1 MTLVT
6 RFAPSPTG
14 MLHIGNARTAL
25 FNWLLARHH
34 GGKFVLRIEDTD
46 RERST
51 KQNVQVILDGMAYL
65 GLDFDDGPF
74 YQSER
79 TDLYAQAL
87 QRLFDAGQVYR
98 CRCTP
103 EQLTA
108 KREAAIKDKRTYVY
122 DRACRDKNYGPDQP
136 HTVRL
141 KMPTE
146 GVSEFDDKVMGRVE
160 SSYGELDDWIIAR
173 TDGTPTYNFC
183 VVVDD
188 ADMGVTLVVRGAD
201 HLINTHK
208 QLPLYR
214 ALGLTP
220 PDFGHMPLTLG
231 QDRSKL
237 SKRHGAAGLL
247 EYKAMGY
254 LPEAMRNF
262 LARLGW
268 AHGDQELFT
277 NDELIAA
284 FDLPGVGKSN
294 SIFDTNKLASI
305 SVMKIKERKPA
316 ELVDELLPFLEN
328 RGWNAADDSRLP
340 LIIEQ
345 LQERSKTLLEMAERA
360 GMFYEAPTEYQPKA
374 VKKWWKEGSP
384 AIIEKYLAWLRALD
398 EVKPDEVMPFA
409 EKLAEELGLGLGKVA
424 QPLRIALTGSSASPP
439 LDVTLHLIGKDEAI
453 ARLEKALVALA

>member
-294 SIFDTNKLASI
+294 SIFDTNKLAWI
-305 SVMKIKERKPA
+305 SAMKIKERKPA